1 MVHRF
6 RNRTDAG
13 QRLAEVLTEYADK
26 TDVVVLGLVRGGM
39 PVAFEVARSLR
50 LPLDICLVRK
60 LGVPGSKE
68 LAMGAITEGGAQVLN
83 QEIID
88 ELSISSRIVAIVA
101 AREQKILSHRESL
114 YRAWRTIYPL
124 QDKTVLLIDDG
135 LATGATMRSAIAA
148 VTTQQPKAIIV
159 AVPVG
164 VQRVCDSLTNSGTVK
179 GCICLLKPEPFQS
192 VGLWYDDFTQI
203 TDAEVCTILY
213 QANQG
218 QSQNQQAN

>member
-1 MVHRF
+1 VYRF

-13 QRLAEVLTEYADK
+13 QRLAEVVNEYSDRP
-26 TDVVVLGLVRGGM
+26 DVVVLGLARGGM

-50 LPLDICLVRK
+50 LPLDVCLVRK

-88 ELSISSRIVAIVA
+88 ELSISPRIVAIVA
-101 AREQKILSHRESL
+101 AREHKVLAHRESL

-124 QDKTVLLIDDG
+124 RDKIVLLIDDG
-135 LATGATMRSAIAA
+135 LATGASMRSAITI
-148 VTTQQPKAIIV
+148 VRTQQPKAIVV

-164 VQRVCDSLTNSGTVK
+164 VQRVCDALSDSGMLNR
-179 GCICLLKPEPFQS
+179 CICLLKPEPFQS

-203 TDAEVCTILY
+203 TDAEVCAILH

-218 QSQNQQAN
+218 QSQNQQAT